1 MDTLHL
7 RKQTTWSERS
17 EIKRKFG
24 SEMTTASFRFEA
36 KQKLRTEKIV
46 PFISLKQAKRIL
58 FLLRSGANF
67 KAKPAHPDPN
77 SYRYFPCL

>member
-7 RKQTTWSERS
+7 RRQTWSERS
-17 EIKRKFG
+17 EIKRQIG
-24 SEMTTASFRFEA
+24 SEITTASFPFEA
-36 KQKLRTEKIV
+36 KQKFGTEKIV